1 MNCRSFRRHLL
12 IDPRHLDASLRDHAA
27 RCSSCA
33 QALERALAFER
44 RLANAVRREY
54 EEVADGER
62 RDGADHDP
70 GHNPG
75 PDQRSV

>member
-27 RCSSCA
+27 RCSFCA

-44 RLANAVRREY
+44 RLADAVQQEY
-54 EEVADGER
+54 GQVAGGER
-62 RDGADHDP
+62 LDGADHDP
-70 GHNPG
+70 GHNPSH
-75 PDQRSV
+75 DQRSV